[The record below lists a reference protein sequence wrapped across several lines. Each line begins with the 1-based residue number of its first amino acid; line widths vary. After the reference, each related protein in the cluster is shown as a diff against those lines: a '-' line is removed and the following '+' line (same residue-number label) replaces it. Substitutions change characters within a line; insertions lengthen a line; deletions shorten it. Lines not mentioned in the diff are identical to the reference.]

1 MGKKI
6 KVENKE
12 IGIQIINESEYIS
25 LTDMVRGDEGSDHI
39 RNWLRNRNT
48 VEFIGLWET
57 IHNPDFKGVE
67 FDSFRK
73 EAGLNSFNL
82 TPKKWVKATNAIG
95 IYSKSG
101 RYGGTYA
108 HKDIAFEFG

>member
-39 RNWLRNRNT
+39 
-48 VEFIGLWET
+48 EIG
-57 IHNPDFKGVE
+57 
-67 FDSFRK
+67 
-73 EAGLNSFNL
+73 
-82 TPKKWVKATNAIG
+82 
-95 IYSKSG
+95 
-101 RYGGTYA
+101 
-108 HKDIAFEFG
+108 